1 VSPVAQ
7 ALSFDQLPRALP
19 IFPLAGV
26 LLLPGGKLPLNIF
39 EPRYLA
45 MTRDAMAGSRMIG
58 MIQPLDPKSRAKA
71 PEVYLTGCAGK
82 ITAFSETDDGRFQ
95 ITLTGVCRFAVVEE
109 LGVTTPYRQVLASFA
124 RFRDDL
130 ASAAEPDAVQ
140 RRRLL
145 PALKAYLEL
154 TSIPADWKAIERA
167 PNDALV
173 NSLAM
178 ICPFEPSEKQA
189 LLEAHD
195 LTERSR
201 VMTALIEMALLQRAG
216 GSAGT
221 SIQ

>member
-1 VSPVAQ
+1 MAGG
-7 ALSFDQLPRALP
+7 LSFDQLPRALP

-45 MTRDAMAGSRMIG
+45 MTRDAMAGNRMIG
-58 MIQPLDPKSRAKA
+58 MIQPLDPQSRVKA
-71 PEVYLTGCAGK
+71 PAIYMTGCAGRVTSFK
-82 ITAFSETDDGRFQ
+82 ETDDNRFL
-95 ITLTGVCRFAVVEE
+95 ITLTGVCRFVVVEE

-124 RFRDDL
+124 RFRNDL
-130 ASAAEPDAVQ
+130 APAAEPEAVQ
-140 RRRLL
+140 RQRLL
-145 PALKAYLEL
+145 PALKAYLDMA
-154 TSIPADWKAIERA
+154 SIPADWKAIEKA
-167 PNDALV
+167 PSDALV

-195 LTERSR
+195 LAERSR
-201 VMTALIEMALLQRAG
+201 VMTALIEMALLQRVG
-216 GSAGT
+216 GPTGT